1 MLTNNNWN
9 CSMSRVLDVVG
20 GKWRLNI
27 LWVINKNK
35 KVRFNTTISLTRG
48 LDVLIENQL
57 VEKFDFETMPLHTE
71 YQLTEK
77 GKSLMPILKD
87 LNQWGKEWL

>member
-1 MLTNNNWN
+1 M
-9 CSMSRVLDVVG
+9 
-20 GKWRLNI
+20 I
-27 LWVINKNK
+27 LK
-35 KVRFNTTISLTRG
+35 TISDGVALRG
-48 LDVLIENQL
+48 LDVLIDNQL